1 MRTTFITGCDSGFGH
16 NLAKYLLARGERV
29 VATDPNVTGL
39 ADRISPKATDRL
51 LVLPL
56 DVRDESAV
64 QQAVSAAL
72 AWSPIDVL
80 VNNAGIALF
89 CAQEEAD
96 LDLVS
101 QMFDVNVLGPARVSR
116 ALLPTLRQRAG
127 TIVQLSSVAGRTV
140 FPESGFYA
148 ATKYALEAMSEAL
161 FQEACTFGVRMRL
174 IEPGSFATRFLERAS
189 QLSPPR
195 YPASPYAT
203 VRQTWDAKKQEALA
217 SPQDPSL
224 VVEAIVASLDRSTPF
239 ERVVVG
245 ADATQ
250 ILAERERLG
259 PDGWSLSAAAKVGLD
274 R

>member
-195 YPASPYAT
+195 DPASPYAT